1 MASSDQSDWSSSEE
15 IDNETGFSGGNDNF
29 SRTKLNKHWTYTQ

>member
-15 IDNETGFSGGNDNF
+15 IDNETWFSGGNSDF
-29 SRTKLNKHWTYTQ
+29 SSPKINKHWTYTQ